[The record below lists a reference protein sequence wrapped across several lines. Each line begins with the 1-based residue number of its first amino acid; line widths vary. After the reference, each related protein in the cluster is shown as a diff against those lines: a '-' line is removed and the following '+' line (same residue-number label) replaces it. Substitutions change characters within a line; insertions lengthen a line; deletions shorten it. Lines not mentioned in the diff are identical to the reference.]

1 MGQRPY
7 GVPKHQASVWT
18 RYQLQEGTLQG
29 LGLAAGVRYLGASA
43 DDSGVLKVPD
53 ATLVD
58 AAIDYDLGRMNP
70 QFKGMNVALNVT
82 NLFDKEYVASCSSE
96 SWCWY
101 GYQRSV
107 RATLRY
113 RW

>member
-1 MGQRPY
+1 
-7 GVPKHQASVWT
+7 
-18 RYQLQEGTLQG
+18 
-29 LGLAAGVRYLGASA
+29 
-43 DDSGVLKVPD
+43 
-53 ATLVD
+53 
-58 AAIDYDLGRMNP
+58 
-70 QFKGMNVALNVT
+70 VT
-82 NLFDKEYVASCSSE
+82 NLFDKEYVASCLSE